1 MSFEAGPAIRTSWL
15 ALKWG
20 GAAILLT
27 VASVILWQEDRT
39 AFALFLA
46 VLLGAFRMEQLRRK
60 LDNFEQRY
68 RSAQLSAELERLRQE
83 RFKLLLDGLAA
94 KDVSA
99 SEETVAGL
107 RRMHSKLIALDP
119 SANGIEEAKTAM
131 RG

>member
-1 MSFEAGPAIRTSWL
+1 
-15 ALKWG
+15 
-20 GAAILLT
+20 
-27 VASVILWQEDRT
+27 
-39 AFALFLA
+39 
-46 VLLGAFRMEQLRRK
+46 MEQLRRK